1 MNRGKDLYLLNK
13 SEATPQII
21 RKLKPM
27 NRPSTPPQ
35 SATRDSKGKASTSV
49 SILTVLEVRIMERL
63 VVFGIGT

>member
-1 MNRGKDLYLLNK
+1 MRSQIMMKLN
-13 SEATPQII
+13 PI
-21 RKLKPM
+21 

-49 SILTVLEVRIMERL
+49 SIRIVLEVRIMERI